1 MKCFSKNHWKETG
14 REKSAIRQK
23 GAAKQKCTV
32 RQKSAGGQK
41 CQARLWV
48 CLAVMTAAA
57 AAILLGGCGREPEL
71 VQKTDTAMGTIIQQ
85 KLYVQGSRQ
94 AAENVMELLKSLEE
108 DVLSWRLSSSQIY
121 RLNESAGEEGGAQVS
136 AQLWDILKTVWN
148 VSEKSGGALDVT
160 LGDLT
165 ALWDIDSYAS
175 GEKEDA
181 FVVPSKEEV
190 ERALYDTGYE
200 KVLLDGGRIFLP
212 EGMKLDLGAVGK
224 GIACGE
230 ILDYLKTAQGVTGG
244 VVSVGGSVVTFGGKP
259 DGSAWKVGILDPED
273 TGRYLG
279 FLSLSGEW
287 CVSTSGDYERYV
299 EVDGIRYHHILNPDN
314 GYPARSGVRSVTI
327 LTRDGLLS
335 DALSTACF
343 VLGKEEGM
351 KLAEAF
357 GAEALFVDED
367 GKVDMTEG
375 MKGYFQEE

>member
-14 REKSAIRQK
+14 
-23 GAAKQKCTV
+23 KQKCTV
-32 RQKSAGGQK
+32 RQKGAGGQK

-94 AAENVMELLKSLEE
+94 AAENVMELINSLEE

-181 FVVPSKEEV
+181 FVVPSEEEV

-259 DGSAWKVGILDPED
+259 DGLAWKVGILDPED

-299 EVDGIRYHHILNPDN
+299 EVDGFRYHHILDPDD